1 MYRDTCFSLGCCAAI
16 CLRVEH
22 YASCFARALGL
33 VHRQV
38 CGMHQLF
45 GLLFSTYS
53 YADARGSVQP
63 ELISIG
69 EGDTKL
75 CLEVLCDPNRSAG
88 IGDVLQQDGELIP
101 PRRAPMSASRKH
113 LFKRLATSRSTLSP
127 SWWPKA
133 SFMSLRE
140 ASSSS
145 LIAALTWLALGLGLG
160 LVLALRNGGW
170 FVLLQRVARRR
181 LARAGNLPP
190 HPYDFLEWGIEKQ
203 IFRRVGG

>member
-45 GLLFSTYS
+45 GLLFSIYS

-101 PRRAPMSASRKH
+101 PKARTYVCLSQAP
-113 LFKRLATSRSTLSP
+113 LQ
-127 SWWPKA
+127 
-133 SFMSLRE
+133 
-140 ASSSS
+140 
-145 LIAALTWLALGLGLG
+145 ALGHLTKHPIPF
-160 LVLALRNGGW
+160 LVA
-170 FVLLQRVARRR
+170 
-181 LARAGNLPP
+181 
-190 HPYDFLEWGIEKQ
+190 
-203 IFRRVGG
+203 